1 MAITQYASPEYR
13 YSDYD
18 TEIMEDYDNRI
29 GTYNKA
35 LTEFQ
40 ALAEPYQGLVDT
52 YNTQIGT
59 YNTDLGA
66 YKAEADAYNAA
77 IAEYN
82 AGPRTEEYA
91 GVASPGQFTGVVPIF
106 EGGAAPVAPEDPGF
120 SGEDVDAFMKTANE
134 RAQQSGAA
142 NATALAVM
150 NDPTQTY
157 RTAAGDVNLA
167 GMSGFGSTAMGFALG
182 GYVGSPFADP
192 MKVPGIGTMGEIT
205 GSNEMLG
212 PQQAGNAPS
221 YMTTSNADMMGTGA
235 AKPSQQASFL
245 QSFASLAPA
254 QNQIGQMEG
263 VGGQFEQMQGLG
275 GMGQQSLA
283 QQGIGG
289 QFEQMNQMQNQMG
302 QQFGQQMA
310 GMQGAPLENYRNYL
324 NQVYTG
330 PEMQSASAALSGAL
344 EGKVQDF
351 VEMVDEAERAHFD
364 VQDSYGFGGGDFQ
377 KGLMSQFENQSQ
389 APMERMQ
396 TQQLGGIGGMMGQMG
411 MFADGGAVSNGI
423 AVYMQDGGEAEGYA
437 AEGKKFADD
446 FGPISNVTAKDAVKF
461 VAEMTP
467 ILGDA
472 MAAKELWAE
481 ATSENPNWGYITAL
495 GGATAIGLIPGAGP
509 LLAKGIK
516 TGAKNVFNVGKN
528 ISEKMPKY
536 DPNVLGSMGGNL
548 FGEGTPDFAAELLTE
563 NLQKKI
569 PRQKIDN
576 IILKGK
582 TNNKTTEEINKDVLE
597 EARQLKLPF
606 PKRAF
611 DNPKVE
617 YVNTDLINELIPRG
631 NPIRYQPGT
640 FNREGGQYYS
650 PMSDEIDEF
659 LESGKPTLKED
670 IYNEGFK
677 EPLMIHVSKETG
689 EVLLGEGHHR
699 LHTALQLGI
708 DEVPVYVNMKEKL
721 PRTDFQSPI
730 IIDTKDLKNY
740 TNYSFKEIDF
750 KNRIKRRRVT
760 PEESYRDDM
769 ERLTGNYQYNI
780 QNPDGERVFLNQN
793 KPLMNERNNPP
804 MREGYYRKTDG
815 FADGGAVMQGVGA
828 YQQFSATNR

>member
-66 YKAEADAYNAA
+66 YKADADAYNAA

-411 MFADGGAVSNGI
+411 MFADGGMVGARPP
-423 AVYMQDGGEAEGYA
+423 ER
-437 AEGKKFADD
+437 
-446 FGPISNVTAKDAVKF
+446 GPAPQG
-461 VAEMTP
+461 M
-467 ILGDA
+467 
-472 MAAKELWAE
+472 
-481 ATSENPNWGYITAL
+481 
-495 GGATAIGLIPGAGP
+495 
-509 LLAKGIK
+509 AKG
-516 TGAKNVFNVGKN
+516 GV
-528 ISEKMPKY
+528 
-536 DPNVLGSMGGNL
+536 PNPENFQPEITETNFEYTERPSY
-548 FGEGTPDFAAELLTE
+548 GEL
-563 NLQKKI
+563 
-569 PRQKIDN
+569 R
-576 IILKGK
+576 
-582 TNNKTTEEINKDVLE
+582 
-597 EARQLKLPF
+597 
-606 PKRAF
+606 
-611 DNPKVE
+611 
-617 YVNTDLINELIPRG
+617 
-631 NPIRYQPGT
+631 GT
-640 FNREGGQYYS
+640 F
-650 PMSDEIDEF
+650 
-659 LESGKPTLKED
+659 
-670 IYNEGFK
+670 
-677 EPLMIHVSKETG
+677 
-689 EVLLGEGHHR
+689 
-699 LHTALQLGI
+699 
-708 DEVPVYVNMKEKL
+708 VN
-721 PRTDFQSPI
+721 
-730 IIDTKDLKNY
+730 
-740 TNYSFKEIDF
+740 DF
-750 KNRIKRRRVT
+750 KNLSDEQIQAEYGITKAKLGETIEMLDVQYT
-760 PEESYRDDM
+760 YGSTDGPE
-769 ERLTGNYQYNI
+769 GQ
-780 QNPDGERVFLNQN
+780 GERFTQQPVSAPPVLQSERPQIRPGSEIVSTTTGMMGMDPNGNLVEYGTEPPLNAEVLAQN
-793 KPLMNERNNPP
+793 
-804 MREGYYRKTDG
+804 
-815 FADGGAVMQGVGA
+815 
-828 YQQFSATNR
+828 

>member
-52 YNTQIGT
+52 HNTAIGDYNTQL
-59 YNTDLGA
+59 DK
-66 YKAEADAYNAA
+66 YKLDAAAYNKAV
-77 IAEYN
+77 EDYN
-82 AGPRTEEYA
+82 ANPSGTFA
-91 GVASPGQFTGVVPIF
+91 AVSPGQFTGVVPIF

-411 MFADGGAVSNGI
+411 MFADGGMVGARPP
-423 AVYMQDGGEAEGYA
+423 ER
-437 AEGKKFADD
+437 
-446 FGPISNVTAKDAVKF
+446 GPAPQG
-461 VAEMTP
+461 M
-467 ILGDA
+467 
-472 MAAKELWAE
+472 
-481 ATSENPNWGYITAL
+481 
-495 GGATAIGLIPGAGP
+495 
-509 LLAKGIK
+509 AKGGVPNPENFQPEITETNFEYTERPSYPEVRQMYVNILENLSNEEIQVEYGVSK
-516 TGAKNVFNVGKN
+516 KDLGETLAMLDVQYTYGSTDGPEGRGERFTEQPVSAPPVLESERPQMRPGSEVVSTTTGMMG
-528 ISEKMPKY
+528 M
-536 DPNVLGSMGGNL
+536 DPNGNL
-548 FGEGTPDFAAELLTE
+548 
-563 NLQKKI
+563 
-569 PRQKIDN
+569 
-576 IILKGK
+576 
-582 TNNKTTEEINKDVLE
+582 
-597 EARQLKLPF
+597 
-606 PKRAF
+606 
-611 DNPKVE
+611 VE
-617 YVNTDLINELIPRG
+617 Y
-631 NPIRYQPGT
+631 GT
-640 FNREGGQYYS
+640 
-650 PMSDEIDEF
+650 
-659 LESGKPTLKED
+659 
-670 IYNEGFK
+670 
-677 EPLMIHVSKETG
+677 EPPLNA
-689 EVLLGEGHHR
+689 EVL
-699 LHTALQLGI
+699 A
-708 DEVPVYVNMKEKL
+708 
-721 PRTDFQSPI
+721 
-730 IIDTKDLKNY
+730 
-740 TNYSFKEIDF
+740 
-750 KNRIKRRRVT
+750 
-760 PEESYRDDM
+760 
-769 ERLTGNYQYNI
+769 
-780 QNPDGERVFLNQN
+780 QN
-793 KPLMNERNNPP
+793 
-804 MREGYYRKTDG
+804 
-815 FADGGAVMQGVGA
+815 
-828 YQQFSATNR
+828 